1 MITWWPAVREGGRIG
16 EDGFNRLSTREFCYL
31 AHVITK
37 VVVGNTTIGG
47 AIGDSL
53 PKTLTFYI

>member
-1 MITWWPAVREGGRIG
+1 MREGGRIG

-37 VVVGNTTIGG
+37 VVVGNTVGG

>member
-1 MITWWPAVREGGRIG
+1 MRDGGRIG

-37 VVVGNTTIGG
+37 VVVGNTVGG

>member
-16 EDGFNRLSTREFCYL
+16 EDRFNRLSTREFCYL

-37 VVVGNTTIGG
+37 VAVGNTSGG
-47 AIGDSL
+47 GIGDSL

>member
-1 MITWWPAVREGGRIG
+1 MREGGRIG